1 MYIKSSRWLMYALL
15 ALMITFFGAFGLALS
30 QLPGAT
36 TDIEPIVLLPS
47 LIISTGMFLFCV
59 RRAVGF
65 RH

>member
-1 MYIKSSRWLMYALL
+1 MYALL

-36 TDIEPIVLLPS
+36 TDIQPIVLLPS

>member
-1 MYIKSSRWLMYALL
+1 MYALL

-59 RRAVGF
+59 RRAIGF

>member
-36 TDIEPIVLLPS
+36 TDIQPIVLLPS